1 MTDRV
6 FIDTNVLI
14 YARNATDRTKQAH
27 ARHWL
32 QSISTDANG
41 LLNRQVL
48 NELTRWV
55 LSREHSRPL
64 TDIKDE
70 IDALSIWGA
79 RPVSQ
84 IDVDFAWLIR
94 ARFGFQWYD
103 TLLLA
108 AALHAD
114 CRFFLTEDMTDG
126 LQIDGMT
133 LINPFRH
140 RPEDI
145 LSRD

>member
-6 FIDTNVLI
+6 FVDTNVLI
-14 YARNATDRTKQAH
+14 YARTAADRIKQAD
-27 ARHWL
+27 ARYWL
-32 QSISTDANG
+32 QSISRAANG
-41 LLNRQVL
+41 LVNRQVL

-55 LSREHSRPL
+55 LSREPSRAL
-64 TDIKDE
+64 GDIKDE

-79 RPVSQ
+79 RPVSPV
-84 IDVDFAWLIR
+84 DVDFAWLIR

-126 LQIDGMT
+126 LADQ
-133 LINPFRH
+133 RH
-140 RPEDI
+140 DADQ
-145 LSRD
+145 SVQAQA